1 MNRYPL
7 LIVFVLLMLC
17 WFLNRFFPFHLGLGR
32 IGYIAGFI
40 IISVGIFL
48 LIFAIGVFMARKT
61 TVMPTRAPDKL
72 VTDGIYRIT
81 RNPMYVGML
90 LILAGFPLMMD
101 TLSGLVCPVL
111 FFFIMDCTVIPRE
124 EKVVEGVFGEAY
136 LKYKSRTRRWV

>member
-7 LIVFVLLMLC
+7 LIMIVLVALC
-17 WFLNRFFPFHLGLGR
+17 WSLSRFFPLPLGSGLLGNV
-32 IGYIAGFI
+32 AGLI
-40 IISVGIFL
+40 MISVGIFL
-48 LIFAIGVFMARKT
+48 LIIATGVFMARKT

-81 RNPMYVGML
+81 RNPMYLGML

-101 TLSGLVCPVL
+101 TLSGLICPII
-111 FFFIMDCTVIPRE
+111 FFFLMDYTVIPRE

-136 LKYKSRTRRWV
+136 LKYKSHTRRWI